1 MPKTKLKAVTSNRE
15 DYLETIYHLESENK
29 IPTTNE
35 IASHLKISHASVSEN
50 IKKLA
55 ADGLIDHLPYKGVRL
70 TAKGRKLAIDVVR
83 RHRLSERF
91 LTDKLG
97 VKWEEVHPE
106 AHKME
111 HGISKIVENKM
122 YKMLGKPKTCP
133 HGNPVPDMDG
143 KIREERSIPLSKME
157 KNDSVRIIK
166 ITNEEP
172 KFLCYLAT
180 LGLMPRVSMKI
191 EEKAPFSGPIM
202 VKVGRT
208 SYALGRDVAESIWVK
223 KI

>member
-1 MPKTKLKAVTSNRE
+1 MPKQKAITSNRE
-15 DYLETIYHLESENK
+15 DYLETIFHIESEGNV
-29 IPTTNE
+29 PTTTE
-35 IASHLKISHASVSEN
+35 IAKHLKISHASVSEN

-55 ADGLIDHLPYKGVRL
+55 KEGLLDHLPYKGVRL
-70 TAKGRKLAIDVVR
+70 TAKGKKIAIDIVR

-97 VKWEEVHPE
+97 VKWEEVHEE

-111 HGISKIVENKM
+111 HGISKVVGDKM
-122 YKMLGKPKTCP
+122 YEMLGEPTTCP
-133 HGNPVPDMDG
+133 HGNPVPDKNG
-143 KIREERSIPLSKME
+143 KIVEEKSEPLSNMN
-157 KNDSVRIIK
+157 KNDKVKIVK

-180 LGLMPRVSMKI
+180 LGLMPRTTLKI
-191 EEKAPFSGPIM
+191 EEKAPFNGPIM
-202 VKVGRT
+202 VRVGT
-208 SYALGRDVAESIWVK
+208 TTYALGNDVSDEIWVK